1 MELSVLSV
9 TASYEQL
16 IQRFN
21 VWAEKRSDIRAA
33 CIVGSRART
42 DHPADEWADLDMVV
56 FTSNPEYYLSEMSW
70 IDQLAKPLLTFIET
84 TPESGTRE
92 RRVLF
97 EGMIDA
103 DFTILHQEITAELLV
118 SN

>member
-1 MELSVLSV
+1 MLSV

-21 VWAEKRSDIRAA
+21 EWAEKRPDIRAA
-33 CIVGSRART
+33 CIIGSRART

-56 FTSNPEYYLSEMSW
+56 VTTYPEYYLSETRW

-84 TPESGTRE
+84 TP
-92 RRVLF
+92 
-97 EGMIDA
+97 
-103 DFTILHQEITAELLV
+103 
-118 SN
+118 